1 MRASSRSDEAT
12 CDKEVAQGIN
22 ESPEKR
28 TMRAEA
34 TMTIAKSPGV
44 PLIVLFPFLSFSFF
58 SFPFLFFFLSFFF
71 LFSFFFLSFFFLFFF
86 FF

>member
-44 PLIVLFPFLSFSFF
+44 PLIVLFPFLSFR
-58 SFPFLFFFLSFFF
+58 FLFVFFLIFHHLYSFNNGGH
-71 LFSFFFLSFFFLFFF
+71 LSIC
-86 FF
+86 